1 MNIFKKTNNFFNKLN
16 VTSFIIIM
24 TIITYVLNILLVYIV
39 FKATNVRPRDSYG
52 AVKISLLGLLSP
64 IIIGPWIETVLF
76 QGLIFYIFS
85 TTKTL
90 NRPVIKIL
98 ISSLFFG
105 LYHIFYGPYYAI
117 ISFFSGIIFAYSY
130 LLYEKKNS
138 SPIKVTALIHAGN
151 NALALFLPIIIRNL

>member
-39 FKATNVRPRDSYG
+39 FKTTNVRPRDSYG

-64 IIIGPWIETVLF
+64 IIISPWIETVLF

-85 TTKTL
+85 TTKNL
-90 NRPVIKIL
+90 NRPIIKVL
-98 ISSLFFG
+98 VSALFFG
-105 LYHIFYGPYYAI
+105 SFHSVYNLYYAI
-117 ISFFSGIIFAYSY
+117 SAFVAGIIFAYSY
-130 LLYEKKNS
+130 LLYEKKNI

-151 NALALFLPIIIRNL
+151 NTLAFFLPLLITKL